1 MNDRNDD
8 ALVILAKQTT
18 LTETQKS
25 VLRKGL
31 KFIPK
36 PKQLPIQTLHSDIR
50 NFMHRLKTMY
60 EQKTTSHKR
69 NKEPRDPFTPKQKL
83 KPNPE
88 RLTDNGTLD
97 TFLHRIRMEMLDAEK
112 HKQNKR
118 DNLTRKERIALK
130 ELMTNPHIIIN
141 KADKGSTIVVEDR
154 QEYIRNA
161 MVHLND
167 PAVYKPLHNDISPTL
182 KEVIINKLLS
192 LKNKG
197 FLKQIWFEFCEPPRQ
212 TRTSRLYFLKK
223 IHKNPMEIRTIVS
236 SCNSITER
244 ISQFVDR
251 WLQPHVR
258 KLPSYLKDTTD
269 FLKLIETTKLPEKCL
284 LTSIDVSSLYTNIP
298 HEDGKQSILYYLR
311 ANPDT
316 YTQPEQPLPEVLAE
330 LTEIVLKNNVFKFN
344 NDYYLQIQGTAMG
357 TKMAPAYANLFMGK
371 FEEKLNELG
380 KPNIILWKRFID
392 DIFIIWSGSES
403 EFTTYMT
410 TINQIHRTIKFT
422 YELSETELT
431 FLDVTLY
438 KGERFNQ
445 NHILDIRTHIKP
457 TNKQLYVHATSY
469 HPPTTI
475 NAISKG
481 ETNRY
486 LRTNSNEHEFK
497 NMKQRLTNRLLQR
510 GYKYKQILPHIESV
524 QFRKGGQF
532 LFRQTPKVN
541 KQKLVFVTQFCD
553 DANRLKQIIKKHW
566 KLIKNNK
573 TLRSIFPEPPVI
585 ADRNNP
591 SLKQKLV

>member
-118 DNLTRKERIALK
+118 DNLTRKERIALR
-130 ELMTNPHIIIN
+130 ELITNPHIIIN

-182 KEVIINKLLS
+182 KEVITNKLLS

-197 FLKQIWFEFCEPPRQ
+197 FLIK
-212 TRTSRLYFLKK
+212 
-223 IHKNPMEIRTIVS
+223 
-236 SCNSITER
+236 
-244 ISQFVDR
+244 
-251 WLQPHVR
+251 
-258 KLPSYLKDTTD
+258 
-269 FLKLIETTKLPEKCL
+269 
-284 LTSIDVSSLYTNIP
+284 TNM
-298 HEDGKQSILYYLR
+298 
-311 ANPDT
+311 
-316 YTQPEQPLPEVLAE
+316 V
-330 LTEIVLKNNVFKFN
+330 
-344 NDYYLQIQGTAMG
+344 
-357 TKMAPAYANLFMGK
+357 
-371 FEEKLNELG
+371 
-380 KPNIILWKRFID
+380 
-392 DIFIIWSGSES
+392 
-403 EFTTYMT
+403 
-410 TINQIHRTIKFT
+410 
-422 YELSETELT
+422 
-431 FLDVTLY
+431 
-438 KGERFNQ
+438 
-445 NHILDIRTHIKP
+445 
-457 TNKQLYVHATSY
+457 
-469 HPPTTI
+469 
-475 NAISKG
+475 
-481 ETNRY
+481 
-486 LRTNSNEHEFK
+486 
-497 NMKQRLTNRLLQR
+497 
-510 GYKYKQILPHIESV
+510 
-524 QFRKGGQF
+524 
-532 LFRQTPKVN
+532 
-541 KQKLVFVTQFCD
+541 
-553 DANRLKQIIKKHW
+553 
-566 KLIKNNK
+566 
-573 TLRSIFPEPPVI
+573 
-585 ADRNNP
+585 
-591 SLKQKLV
+591 